1 MPQSDRPKRSTQNLV
16 KSVNLMNPYKAP
28 STQLFDGRRDSRSRS
43 MGPFFIA
50 ILLVIAVI
58 VGFISTFIPSVRAV
72 TMPRFGWVGLI
83 LCLNPLIFLL
93 PWFWRPNR
101 RALIASA
108 FMAFAI
114 GVINAVHLSSLTTV
128 SIVVN
133 EFLDRLH
140 SSWLWSV
147 LSFFVIGVYLSWLSI
162 SMSVDSNSRVN

>member
-1 MPQSDRPKRSTQNLV
+1 
-16 KSVNLMNPYKAP
+16 MNPYKAP
-28 STQLFDGRRDSRSRS
+28 STQLFDVGQDSRSRS
-43 MGPFFIA
+43 IGPLFIA
-50 ILLVIAVI
+50 ILLVVAVI

-72 TMPRFGWVGLI
+72 TMPRFGWVGLV

-101 RALIASA
+101 RALMSSA

-147 LSFFVIGVYLSWLSI
+147 LSFFAIGVYLSWLSI
-162 SMSVDSNSRVN
+162 STSENANARVN